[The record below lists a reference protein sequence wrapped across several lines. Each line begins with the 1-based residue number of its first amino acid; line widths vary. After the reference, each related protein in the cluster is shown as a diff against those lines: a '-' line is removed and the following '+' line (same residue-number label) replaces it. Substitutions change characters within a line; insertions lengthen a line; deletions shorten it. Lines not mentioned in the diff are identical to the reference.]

1 MHGRGGRGE
10 CQEEGRNGPVGRVAM
25 SGPGGIH
32 GVPRW
37 VYWPARPQAVGVFRW
52 ADGQM
57 GEKVGWVGG
66 HCLLMQRDRIP
77 EGLVESF
84 EWAIWPWC
92 RRIQG

>member
-1 MHGRGGRGE
+1 MDEGGRGE
-10 CQEEGRNGPVGRVAM
+10 CQKEGPNVPVGRVAM

-57 GEKVGWVGG
+57 GEKVGWIGG
-66 HCLLMQRDRIP
+66 GGLLRQRDRIP
-77 EGLVESF
+77 AGRVDSVER
-84 EWAIWPWC
+84 AIWPWC
-92 RRIQG
+92 RRSQG